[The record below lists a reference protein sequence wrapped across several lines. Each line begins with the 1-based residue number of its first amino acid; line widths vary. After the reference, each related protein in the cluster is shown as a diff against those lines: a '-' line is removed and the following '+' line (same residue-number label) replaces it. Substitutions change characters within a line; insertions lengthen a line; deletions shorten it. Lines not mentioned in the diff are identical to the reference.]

1 MPAVGRRDD
10 GMTGAADIVLR
21 GGNVWTGAVHAGP
34 LAVAVQGGSIVFVGG
49 DEDLRELVGRHT
61 RVIDLAGRTVLP
73 GFQDAHVHPPWGGL
87 YATQCE
93 LHGVDPGEYSSTIV
107 RYAAEHPDAT
117 WVRGGGW
124 SMAAFPGGTPTRR
137 ALDTLVPDRP
147 AYLTNR
153 DDHGA
158 WVNTRALEL
167 AGLTRDTPDPPDGR
181 IEREQDGQPSGT
193 LHEGAMD
200 LVERLLPEP
209 TPAEWLEAIRGA
221 QTYLHSLGITAWQDA
236 IVTPETLAAY
246 RTLAEREEL
255 TARVV
260 GALWWDR
267 HRGEEQVEELLEL
280 RRRGTVN
287 RLRCGS
293 VKIMLDGVCENFT
306 ASMLESYLGDGGR
319 PTGNRGMPMLDP
331 SALRRAVVRLDR
343 EGFQVHVHA
352 IGDRAIRE
360 ALDAF
365 EAARERNGPGDGR
378 HHIAHI
384 QVVHPR
390 DVPRFSA
397 LGVVANAQPFWA
409 CLEEYQ
415 RDLTIPFIGPERS
428 SWQYPFASLV
438 RSGARLAFGSDWT
451 VSTPNPLLQIEVAMT
466 RVSPE
471 DRSAEPFLPHERLD
485 LSTSLRAFTAGSA
498 FVNHLDHM
506 TGTLEPGKAADLVV
520 LDRDLFAPDA
530 APVGDARVLLTMVGG
545 ESVYTDSGLA

>member
-1 MPAVGRRDD
+1 
-10 GMTGAADIVLR
+10 MTGAADIVLR
-21 GGNVWTGAVHAGP
+21 GGSVWTGAVDHPDAQ
-34 LAVAVQGGSIVFVGG
+34 AVAVQGGSIVSVGR
-49 DEDLRELVGRHT
+49 DDDMREMVGRHT
-61 RVIDLAGRTVLP
+61 RVSDLAGRTVLP

-87 YATQCE
+87 YASQCD
-93 LHGVDPGEYSSTIV
+93 LHGVDPRDYSSTIV
-107 RYAAEHPDAT
+107 RYAAEHQDAS
-117 WVRGGGW
+117 WVRGAGW
-124 SMAAFPGGTPTRR
+124 SMAAFPGGTPTRQ
-137 ALDTLVPDRP
+137 ALDAFVPDRP

-153 DDHGA
+153 DGHGA
-158 WVNTRALEL
+158 WVNTRAFEL
-167 AGLTRDTPDPPDGR
+167 AGITRDTRDPTDGR
-181 IEREQDGQPSGT
+181 IEREQDGEPSGT

-209 TPAEWLEAIRGA
+209 TRAEWLEAVRRA

-236 IVTPETLAAY
+236 IVTPATLAAY

-267 HRGEEQVEELLEL
+267 HRGEEQVEELIEL
-280 RRRGTVN
+280 RRRGTVG

-293 VKIMLDGVCENFT
+293 AKIMLDGVCENFT
-306 ASMLESYLGDGGR
+306 ASMLAPYLGDDGR

-331 SALRRAVVRLDR
+331 SALHRAVVRLDR

-365 EAARERNGPGDGR
+365 EAARDRNGAGDGR

-415 RDLTIPFIGPERS
+415 RDLTIPYLGPERS

-451 VSTPNPLLQIEVAMT
+451 VSSPNPLLQIEVATT

-471 DRSAEPFLPHERLD
+471 DRSAEPFLPDEKLD
-485 LSTSLRAFTAGSA
+485 LPTSLRAFTAGSA

-520 LDRDLFAPDA
+520 LDRDLFATDA
-530 APVGDARVLLTMVGG
+530 GPIGDARVLLTMLQG
-545 ESVYTDSGLA
+545 EPVYADSEFG